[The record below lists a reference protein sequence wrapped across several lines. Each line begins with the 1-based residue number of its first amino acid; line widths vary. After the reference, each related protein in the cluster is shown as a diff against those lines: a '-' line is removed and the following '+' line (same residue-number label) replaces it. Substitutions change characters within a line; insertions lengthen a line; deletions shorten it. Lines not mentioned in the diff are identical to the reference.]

1 MNIKEFLNL
10 IAKYKKLIIAIP
22 AITLF
27 ITYLFVKNLPKQYK
41 SQAKLSTG
49 LLDPSRQ
56 VAPDVPNYS
65 GPDLLIKINQQFTN
79 IMDIMVMPKNMSI
92 LSYRLILHDLKNP
105 RQPFK
110 TQSDDINALS
120 DAERQEAIR
129 GFEERLAKKQV
140 LTPFD
145 NYEVKFYNLVKSMG
159 YDGPSIIKKL
169 SITHEDN
176 SDFITVEYTSENT
189 FLSVFVVNTLSGD
202 FINNYS
208 LDLISN
214 KNQSI
219 VVLDSLL
226 QKKEAVM
233 NEKTQQLRDYKIK
246 NKVLN
251 LDKQSQI
258 VYQQIIDYENKKSQ
272 ALIDLQS
279 LQTALNNLNTKLN
292 NPALD
297 RYLGAELSTDNQ
309 AVIVLRNKVQAANND
324 YIDGGFKAVD
334 KKKVDSLQQLLNQ
347 QLVKTNDNYVADP
360 VVAKQTL
367 VQRRI
372 ALGIDLDKTRAS
384 IKDIDDELTKLNTK
398 FSTMV
403 PFDAGVQKFE
413 RDADVA
419 TKEYLDL
426 LNRYNQTNL
435 DKNIGLRLHLEQE
448 GVPTVAEPSRKLI
461 FMVLSAIASFV
472 ICFCVLFVIHI
483 LDNSINN
490 KKQLV
495 AATKGRVIGELNYI
509 KSSQRDIDEI
519 WKNAAYDKEHATYK
533 NLLREA
539 RFEISKALANDQKI
553 LGLTRLHPEKF
564 TIFSAV
570 SLAYAFARLDKQ
582 ILLIGDAEMA
592 AEIQK
597 WNIPTNQ
604 SLKTVLD
611 NLTLQKNNR
620 ITFLNSDL
628 GGVSLLE
635 NKDNPSISQIFK
647 SLKNEFDMIIVYLDA
662 VNSVSDIKEWILF
675 TEKYLA
681 TFMAGNSI
689 NEKDKES
696 IKLLNKDEKF
706 IGWLINGVKQK

>member
-10 IAKYKKLIIAIP
+10 IAKYKTLIIAIP

-110 TQSDDINALS
+110 PQSDDVNALS

-159 YDGPSIIKKL
+159 YDGPSIAKKL

-219 VVLDSLL
+219 LVLDSLL

-233 NEKTQQLRDYKIK
+233 NEKTQQLKDYKIK

-279 LQTALNNLNTKLN
+279 LQSALNNLNTKLN
-292 NPALD
+292 NPSLD

-309 AVIVLRNKVQAANND
+309 AVIALRNKVQAANND
-324 YIDGGFKAVD
+324 YIDGGFKAAD
-334 KKKVDSLQQLLNQ
+334 KKKVDSLQQMLNQ
-347 QLVKTNDNYVADP
+347 QLVKTNDNYIADP
-360 VVAKQTL
+360 VIAKQTL

-372 ALGIDLDKTRAS
+372 SLGIDLDKTRAS
-384 IKDIDDELTKLNTK
+384 IKDIDDELTKLNAK

-448 GVPTVAEPSRKLI
+448 GVPTVAEPSKKLI
-461 FMVLSAIASFV
+461 FMALSAIASFV
-472 ICFCVLFVIHI
+472 ICFCVLFVIHV

-490 KKQLV
+490 KKQLA

-519 WKNAAYDKEHATYK
+519 WKNAAYDKDHATYK

-592 AEIQK
+592 SEIQK

-635 NKDNPSISQIFK
+635 NKDNPSITQIFK